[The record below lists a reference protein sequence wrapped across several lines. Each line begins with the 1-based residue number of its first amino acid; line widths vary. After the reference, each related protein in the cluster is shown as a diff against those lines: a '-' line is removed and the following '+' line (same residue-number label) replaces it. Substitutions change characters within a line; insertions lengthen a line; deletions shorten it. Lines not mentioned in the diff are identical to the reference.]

1 MQQYKKIKVIIS
13 GGGTGGHVFPAIAIA
28 NALSKKIADAE
39 ILFVG
44 AKGKIE
50 MEKVP
55 AAGYKIIGLNI
66 AGFQRRF
73 TFKNLIFPFKLYSS
87 LLKAKK
93 IIKNFKPDIVVG
105 VGGYASGPVL
115 RIATKMKIPTV
126 IQEQNSFPGI
136 TNRILASKVDKICV
150 AYNGMDKFFPKSKI
164 YLTGNPVRQEVIDIE
179 GKEDKAFQF
188 FNLNPDYKT
197 VLIMGGSLGARTINE
212 SVIKQLD
219 LFEKNSIQVIWQTG
233 KTFYAQATPY
243 ALKHKNIRVFEFISE
258 MDLAYAAADIIVSR
272 AGAIAV
278 SEICSI
284 KKPTILIPS
293 PFVAED
299 HQTKNA
305 MSLVNYNAAILLK
318 DIDAG
323 ENLGS
328 VITDLINNEPLQYN
342 LRKNIAGL
350 EFLNAADVI
359 AELIINTIKK

>member
-73 TFKNLIFPFKLYSS
+73 SYKNLIFPFKLCLS

-136 TNRILASKVDKICV
+136 TNRILAKKVDKICV
-150 AYNGMDKFFPKSKI
+150 AYSGMDKFFPKSKI

-188 FNLNPDYKT
+188 FNLNPEYKT
-197 VLIMGGSLGARTINE
+197 ILIIGGSLGARTINE
-212 SVIKQLD
+212 SVIKHLE
-219 LFEKNSIQVIWQTG
+219 LFEENSIQVIWQTG
-233 KTFYAQATPY
+233 KTFYSQATPY
-243 ALKHKNIRVFEFISE
+243 ALKHKNIRIFEFISQ
-258 MDLAYAAADIIVSR
+258 MDLAYAAADVIVSR

-284 KKPTILIPS
+284 KKPTVLIPS

-318 DIDAG
+318 DVEAG
-323 ENLGS
+323 ENLGR
-328 VITDLINNEPLQYN
+328 VITDLLDNKTQQFN